1 MKEKTD
7 WLLMLEKKEKRKKKK
22 QNGTDLNLH

>member
-7 WLLMLEKKEKRKKKK
+7 WLLMLEKKEKRKKK